1 MWLSP
6 PVLIADL
13 NRKVLF
19 KCSTIEDDIRDDI
32 DNADYVDCE
41 EFWSKEDHF
50 GIKPST
56 ANWSPYMG
64 SNTRFSNIMVNT
76 EHRKVHKDSG
86 EVEPDCRELCQEPLI
101 EHMHEEKTCEITK
114 IARKIGVTDKGSKL
128 DSINRVK
135 AALQKINTKF
145 NKSF

>member
-19 KCSTIEDDIRDDI
+19 ECSTIEDDIRDDI

-41 EFWSKEDHF
+41 EFWSKVEMTIRSKGHTTTIPDHF

-64 SNTRFSNIMVNT
+64 SNTRSSNIM
-76 EHRKVHKDSG
+76 
-86 EVEPDCRELCQEPLI
+86 
-101 EHMHEEKTCEITK
+101 
-114 IARKIGVTDKGSKL
+114 DKLSLG
-128 DSINRVK
+128 N
-135 AALQKINTKF
+135 
-145 NKSF
+145 